1 MKAAM
6 DYYNPYA
13 ATTVSEQPSETRAAF
28 IRKTYW
34 HLAGAIAVF
43 ALLEVILLQ
52 MGFGETALVL
62 LSTGKVSWMM
72 VLGGYM
78 LVSWIAD
85 RWARGSTSLASQ
97 YGGLALY
104 VLAEAIIFLPMVA
117 AAPLL
122 TDDPLVVGKA
132 GVVTGALVLG
142 LTVIAFTTRKDFT
155 FLGGMLKVGGLIALG
170 VIIASFFL
178 PITLGVWFSVIMVVF
193 AAGCILYNTS
203 AMLYHYQPGQ
213 HVAASLSLFS
223 SVALLFWYILR
234 IFMSR
239 D

>member
-1 MKAAM
+1 M
-6 DYYNPYA
+6 DQYNPYA
-13 ATTVSEQPSETRAAF
+13 SGTVAEHAPETRVEF

-34 HLAGAIAVF
+34 HLAGAIGLF
-43 ALLEVILLQ
+43 ALLETILIQ
-52 MGFGETALVL
+52 MGFGDAALSL
-62 LSTGKVSWMM
+62 LATGKVSWLM

-85 RWARGSTSLASQ
+85 KWARSAISLPSQ
-97 YGGLALY
+97 YCALALY
-104 VLAEAIIFLPMVA
+104 VVAEAFIFLPLLAMAPAASGDPMVI
-117 AAPLL
+117 
-122 TDDPLVVGKA
+122 GKA

-155 FLGGMLKVGGLIALG
+155 FLGGILKVGGLVALG
-170 VIIASFFL
+170 VIVASFFL
-178 PITLGVWFSVIMVVF
+178 PITLGVWFSVAMVVF

-213 HVAASLSLFS
+213 HVAASLSLFA
-223 SVALLFWYILR
+223 SVALLFWYVLR